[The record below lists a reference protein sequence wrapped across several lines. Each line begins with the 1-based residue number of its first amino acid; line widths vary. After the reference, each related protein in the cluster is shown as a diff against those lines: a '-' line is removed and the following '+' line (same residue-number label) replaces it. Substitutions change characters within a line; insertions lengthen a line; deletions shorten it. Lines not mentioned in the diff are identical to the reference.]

1 MKVERTREKKI
12 WKNGKNTPEQQKNRT
27 YEYRTGVQ
35 IRSKELKQRKNG
47 TEGQNRSTYQKY
59 LTEVQSIIT
68 EQEFKT
74 EQQIKSTEQKTE
86 LTKKCYEN

>member
-1 MKVERTREKKI
+1 M
-12 WKNGKNTPEQQKNRT
+12 KNGRT
-27 YEYRTGVQ
+27 EKIHQISRRTEHEYRTGVQ
-35 IRSKELKQRKNG
+35 IRSKEQKQRKNG

-74 EQQIKSTEQKTE
+74 EEQSKSTEQKTE